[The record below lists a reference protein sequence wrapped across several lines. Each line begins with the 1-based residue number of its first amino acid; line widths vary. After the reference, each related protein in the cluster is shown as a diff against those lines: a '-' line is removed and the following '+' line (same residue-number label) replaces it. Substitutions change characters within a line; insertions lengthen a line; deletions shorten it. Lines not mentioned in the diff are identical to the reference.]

1 MFVFLRGGS
10 TTTTKL
16 IAPLWQRTIRDTD
29 VSKSLIAVS
38 DEGRTNVAENR
49 QTVGKYKRKNRQC
62 LYDLT
67 ACRTYSVCYILMCL
81 RYI

>member
-1 MFVFLRGGS
+1 MDGYDR
-10 TTTTKL
+10 K
-16 IAPLWQRTIRDTD
+16 
-29 VSKSLIAVS
+29 
-38 DEGRTNVAENR
+38 R